1 MANLKVVVTDYVFE
15 SFDLERGVL
24 ASVPADLVVLQAS
37 SASELIPHIDGV
49 HALLNT
55 YLPGMDA
62 TVFDA
67 APELRAVVRYG
78 IGLDTIDVP
87 AATERGI
94 MVANVPDYCVDEVAD
109 HALAHFLN
117 LARKISLADGRVK
130 KGEWSLGYVKPLVG
144 IADMTV
150 GVIGFGRIG
159 RAIASRLKPFGAGVV
174 FHDPMVSETQD
185 GCEAVSLEQIYTDC
199 DAIFVQCPAVPETH
213 HLLNR
218 EAFEAMAKRPILV
231 NAARG
236 SIVDTD
242 AVVWALENDLIAGAG
257 LDVLEDEHA
266 VLETDHPL
274 KAFENVT
281 LTPHSAWYS
290 AAAIRKLQQKAAE
303 EVARALRGERP
314 LSLAN
319 PEVLEK

>member
-1 MANLKVVVTDYVFE
+1 MADLKVVVTDYVFE
-15 SFDLERGVL
+15 SFDLEREIL
-24 ASVPADLVVLQAS
+24 SSVPADLIVMQAS
-37 SASELIPHIDGV
+37 SAEELLPRLGGV

-55 YLPGMDA
+55 YLPGLNA

-67 APELRAVVRYG
+67 APELRVVVRYG

-117 LARKISLADGRVK
+117 LARKISLADRRVK
-130 KGEWSLGYVKPLVG
+130 GGEWSLAYVKPLMG

-159 RAIASRLKPFGAGVV
+159 RAIASRLKPFGPTIV
-174 FHDPMVSETQD
+174 FHDPMISEPLD
-185 GCEAVSLEQIYTDC
+185 GCAAVSLEQVFSDC
-199 DAIFVQCPAVPETH
+199 DAIFVQCPAIPATE
-213 HLLNR
+213 HLLDRN
-218 EAFEAMAKRPILV
+218 AFEAMEKRPIIV

-236 SIVDTD
+236 AIVDTD
-242 AVVWALENDLIAGAG
+242 ALVWALENDRIAGAG

-266 VLETDHPL
+266 VVGTDHPL
-274 KAFENVT
+274 KTFDNVT

-319 PEVLEK
+319 PEVLE